1 MVEQK
6 PPFSP
11 SAGMRCGIL
20 QRRIVVELTLGAC
33 FGVGAGLSV
42 DWATQIFVFGCLSLV
57 VVRDLSVF
65 GGHGWCCCGAETSLF
80 TSSFC
85 ILGNELFRPAAILW
99 HSSLSPFCVDFGQV
113 FVFVVFLGCPLITR
127 HRGRHKGA
135 CPERTYRLLP
145 LPLHSLRPPQPPHIF
160 LRSYSL
166 FVIVFVRG
174 ERAKQNW
181 R

>member
-1 MVEQK
+1 MWYFAAK
-6 PPFSP
+6 NRSGAYLRRLFRGWCGAFCGLGHPNLRLRMLI
-11 SAGMRCGIL
+11 AGC
-20 QRRIVVELTLGAC
+20 
-33 FGVGAGLSV
+33 GAG
-42 DWATQIFVFGCLSLV
+42 SL
-57 VVRDLSVF
+57 